1 MKLDQLHR
9 KLGVKFKQPHLLEVA
24 LTHPSYTNEHLEEA
38 RESNQRMEFLGD
50 ACIDMAVATELYR
63 KYPEVDEGSLTE
75 RRSRIVRGD
84 ALAGAARRLDIG
96 RHLLLGQGELAG
108 GGRDRDSNLA
118 AALEAVAGALLLDSG
133 YAEAEKFILRV
144 LGPELMAIEIESDAR
159 DAKSLLQ
166 ERIQAELKISP
177 SYEVITVEGEA
188 HRLRF
193 TVQVTVGGK
202 VLGTGQG
209 NRKSEAEQEA
219 AAAALEALE

>member
-1 MKLDQLHR
+1 M
-9 KLGVKFKQPHLLEVA
+9 
-24 LTHPSYTNEHLEEA
+24 THPSYINEHPEEA

-50 ACIDMAVATELYR
+50 ACIDLTVATELYR
-63 KYPEVDEGSLTE
+63 KYPKVDEGLLTE

-84 ALAGAARRLDIG
+84 ALAGVARRLDIG

-133 YAEAEKFILRV
+133 YAKAEKFVLRV
-144 LGPELMAIEIESDAR
+144 LSPELMGIESENDAR

-166 ERIQAELKISP
+166 ERIQGERKISP
-177 SYEVITVEGEA
+177 SYEVIGIEGEA
-188 HRLRF
+188 HSLRF
-193 TVQVTVGGK
+193 TVQVTVDGQ

-209 NRKSEAEQEA
+209 NRKSEAEQRA
-219 AAAALEALE
+219 AAAALERLE

>member
-1 MKLDQLHR
+1 M
-9 KLGVKFKQPHLLEVA
+9 
-24 LTHPSYTNEHLEEA
+24 THPSYINEHPEEA

-50 ACIDMAVATELYR
+50 ACIDLTVATELYR
-63 KYPEVDEGSLTE
+63 KYPKVDEGSLTE

-84 ALAGAARRLDIG
+84 ALAGVARRLDIG

-133 YAEAEKFILRV
+133 YAKAEKFVLRV
-144 LGPELMAIEIESDAR
+144 LSPELMGIESENDAR

-166 ERIQAELKISP
+166 ERIQGERKISP
-177 SYEVITVEGEA
+177 SYEVIGIEGEA
-188 HRLRF
+188 HSLRF
-193 TVQVTVGGK
+193 TVQVTVDGQ

-209 NRKSEAEQEA
+209 NRKSEAEQRA
-219 AAAALEALE
+219 AAAALERLE